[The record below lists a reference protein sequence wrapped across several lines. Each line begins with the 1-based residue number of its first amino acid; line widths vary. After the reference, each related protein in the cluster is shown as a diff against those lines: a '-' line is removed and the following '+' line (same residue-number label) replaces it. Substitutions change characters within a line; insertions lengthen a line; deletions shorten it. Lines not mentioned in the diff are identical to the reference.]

1 LLQNAADEMDIL
13 KVVEWVKNGRL
24 DNAVQ
29 NNNPTGQ
36 EKLRKVGLFLYD
48 EHALSGLHADE

>member
-1 LLQNAADEMDIL
+1 MQDNGGRKPRGLLQNAADEMDIL

-36 EKLRKVGLFLYD
+36 EKLRKVGLFLC
-48 EHALSGLHADE
+48 